1 MLKRQDEKI
10 DRLAQVPLFSACTKK
25 ELRELAKI
33 TTDASATTGQV
44 LCTENESGNECYIVV
59 DGQATVTIGG
69 QHVAT
74 IGGGGFFGEMALLD
88 GGPRIATVTAA
99 TDMEL
104 LVLSRRE
111 FLELID
117 QVPSVTRRLLEGL
130 GARLRDADLRLQPG
144 RLGV

>member
-1 MLKRQDEKI
+1 MLKRQDQKI
-10 DRLAQVPLFSACTKK
+10 DRLAQVPLFSACTQK

-33 TTDASATTGQV
+33 TTDSSVNAGQV
-44 LCTENESGNECYIVV
+44 LCSENETGNECYIVI
-59 DGQATVTIGG
+59 DGQAAVTIGG

-74 IGGGGFFGEMALLD
+74 IEPGGFFGEMALLD

-99 TDMEL
+99 SDMDL

-130 GARLRDADLRLQPG
+130 GARLRDADLRLHPN

>member
-1 MLKRQDEKI
+1 
-10 DRLAQVPLFSACTKK
+10 
-25 ELRELAKI
+25 
-33 TTDASATTGQV
+33 
-44 LCTENESGNECYIVV
+44 
-59 DGQATVTIGG
+59 
-69 QHVAT
+69 
-74 IGGGGFFGEMALLD
+74 MALLD

-117 QVPSVTRRLLEGL
+117 QVPTVTRRLLEGL
-130 GARLRDADLRLQPG
+130 GARLRDADLRLQPN

>member
-1 MLKRQDEKI
+1 
-10 DRLAQVPLFSACTKK
+10 
-25 ELRELAKI
+25 
-33 TTDASATTGQV
+33 V
-44 LCTENESGNECYIVV
+44 LCNENETGNECYIVI
-59 DGQATVTIGG
+59 DGQAAVTIGG

-74 IGGGGFFGEMALLD
+74 IEPGGFFGEMALLD

-99 TDMEL
+99 SDMEL

-130 GARLRDADLRLQPG
+130 GARLRDADLRLHPN

>member
-10 DRLAQVPLFSACTKK
+10 DRLGQVPLFSACTKK

-74 IGGGGFFGEMALLD
+74 IEGGGFFGEMALLD

-130 GARLRDADLRLQPG
+130 GARLRDADLQLHPG